1 MIAVYFVLVSSF
13 SCFTYTLTVFCYP
26 YTTRYPEPTF
36 ACHPSPIANETCEY
50 SAGGGGKTPFRNEKI
65 RAKNDKLREER
76 ARRMKAE
83 LEAKHKEDEQDGIHP
98 SRRAQMHRNQQADA
112 Q

>member
-1 MIAVYFVLVSSF
+1 MLPLPYHAVFLHL
-13 SCFTYTLTVFCYP
+13 LTNVKQ
-26 YTTRYPEPTF
+26 
-36 ACHPSPIANETCEY
+36 S
-50 SAGGGGKTPFRNEKI
+50 SAGGGGKTPYRNEKI

-98 SRRAQMHRNQQADA
+98 SRRAQMHRSQHADA

>member
-1 MIAVYFVLVSSF
+1 MSETGTVGQVLLGLKVKGQ
-13 SCFTYTLTVFCYP
+13 TWY
-26 YTTRYPEPTF
+26 
-36 ACHPSPIANETCEY
+36 
-50 SAGGGGKTPFRNEKI
+50 AGGGGKTPYRNEKI

-98 SRRAQMHRNQQADA
+98 SRRAQMHRSQHADA